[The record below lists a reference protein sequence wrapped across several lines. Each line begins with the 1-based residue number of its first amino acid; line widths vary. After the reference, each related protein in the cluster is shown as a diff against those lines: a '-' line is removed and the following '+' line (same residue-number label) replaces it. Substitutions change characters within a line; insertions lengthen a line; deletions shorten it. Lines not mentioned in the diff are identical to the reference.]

1 MFTEQ
6 KAKIFDNNVSR
17 VVALKDNRD
26 KLSSFK
32 TLLAGRLLTLLN
44 ANNWGAELYRVQ
56 QNDLS
61 WPVRLFMLR
70 NQIKL

>member
-1 MFTEQ
+1 MFTEE
-6 KAKIFDNNVSR
+6 KAEIFENNISR

-32 TLLAGRLLTLLN
+32 TSLAGRLLTLLN
-44 ANNWGAELYRVQ
+44 ANNCGGELYRVQ

-61 WPVRLFMLR
+61 WPV
-70 NQIKL
+70 